1 MNRWSA
7 LKPHYKALNVT
18 KKDIKATITTPTAR
32 SCKNIYKAL
41 TISTEGTE
49 KTQIILLL
57 FYDSVLTYKGL
68 PCTDFGI
75 GDVVAST
82 TSMTTFEDTFTRIGD
97 WIHLPTLTDE
107 LTLHQFGVV
116 CRKRSIFV
124 FIFKNIVSINFY
136 IQMESNQDSTALAQQ
151 VHALTATIEELTRNN
166 QEMKLRLQQ
175 IQ

>member
-1 MNRWSA
+1 M
-7 LKPHYKALNVT
+7 
-18 KKDIKATITTPTAR
+18 
-32 SCKNIYKAL
+32 
-41 TISTEGTE
+41 E

-82 TSMTTFEDTFTRIGD
+82 TPMTTFEDTFTQIGD

-107 LTLHQFGVV
+107 LTLHQFGAV
-116 CRKRSIFV
+116 CGKRSIFV